1 MNKKKKLLISGIIIA
16 VLAVIAVVISV
27 YIGNLQNEKKM
38 DELYAA
44 ALDYYNSGDYDHA
57 IESYEQ
63 ILQIEDV
70 DLVHTKIE
78 ELKDEKEKVAVITD
92 LFKGFKRINE
102 EVEFAVTPSEIRQL
116 LGNIK
121 EQTERFN
128 ELETGSDSE
137 IDQFIDVLK
146 NRATYQFYLKDYLS
160 GDVIQ
165 DTSEG
170 IILSSERYLV
180 KSMTDDFV
188 RDMKLPPNVVL
199 E

>member
-1 MNKKKKLLISGIIIA
+1 M
-16 VLAVIAVVISV
+16 LAVIAVVISV

-121 EQTERFN
+121 EQTDRFN
-128 ELETGSDSE
+128 ELE
-137 IDQFIDVLK
+137 
-146 NRATYQFYLKDYLS
+146 N
-160 GDVIQ
+160 VIQ

-188 RDMKLPPNVVL
+188 RDMKLPPNIVL